1 MAEQQKPGSIVHV
14 EIPTNNPARTKKFYG
29 EVFGWTFQDLPE
41 VKYTLFSAPSGPA
54 GGLREPLSTAEN
66 RPLNYILV
74 NSVEDATKKIRK
86 AGGKILRGKDEVMGQ
101 GWWALFEDTTGT
113 VNAVWENNPKA
124 LQDQAERRP

>member
-1 MAEQQKPGSIVHV
+1 MSEQQKPGSIVHV

-101 GWWALFEDTTGT
+101 GWWALFEDPTGT
-113 VNAVWENNPKA
+113 VNAVWENNPRA
-124 LQDQAERRP
+124 LKEAVERQP

>member
-1 MAEQQKPGSIVHV
+1 MSEQQKPGSIVHV

-101 GWWALFEDTTGT
+101 GWWALFEDPTGT

>member
-1 MAEQQKPGSIVHV
+1 MSEQQKPGSIVHV

-86 AGGKILRGKDEVMGQ
+86 ARGKIVRGKDEVMGQ
-101 GWWALFEDTTGT
+101 GWWALFEDPTGT

>member
-1 MAEQQKPGSIVHV
+1 MSEQSKPGSIVHV

-101 GWWALFEDTTGT
+101 GWWALFEDPTGT

>member
-101 GWWALFEDTTGT
+101 GWWALFEDPTGT

>member
-101 GWWALFEDTTGT
+101 GWWALFEDPTGT
-113 VNAVWENNPKA
+113 VNAVWENNPRA
-124 LQDQAERRP
+124 LKEAAERHP

>member
-1 MAEQQKPGSIVHV
+1 MSEQQKPGSIVHV

-74 NSVEDATKKIRK
+74 NSVEDATRKIRK

-101 GWWALFEDTTGT
+101 GWWALFEDPTGT

>member
-1 MAEQQKPGSIVHV
+1 MSEQQKPGSIVHV

-74 NSVEDATKKIRK
+74 NSVEDATRKIRK
-86 AGGKILRGKDEVMGQ
+86 AGGKILRHKDEVVGQ
-101 GWWALFEDTTGT
+101 GWWALFEDPTGT
-113 VNAVWENNPKA
+113 VNAVWENNPRA
-124 LQDQAERRP
+124 LKEAVERQP